1 VSAIAIGCIAFA
13 CMFGG
18 ALLGM
23 CLRAALPEHHLST
36 DSKDVVKLGMGLLA
50 TMAALVLSLLI
61 ASAKNSYDTQSS
73 ELTQMAANVFLLDR
87 FMAHYGPETKE
98 ARDLLRRA
106 VARALDGM
114 WPKDGSGPAQW
125 DPTAARGDSLYDK
138 IQALSPRN
146 EAQRSLRAE
155 ALRISTDLGRTR
167 WLLFG
172 QGGSS
177 IPVPFLVILIFWVA
191 VIFISFG
198 LFTPPNATVIATL
211 FVCALSVSGAIF
223 LILELDRPFEGFIQ
237 MSSAPLRNALAHL
250 GQ

>member
-1 VSAIAIGCIAFA
+1 MGWIVFA
-13 CMFGG
+13 CVFGG

-23 CLRAALPEHHLST
+23 FLRTALPEHHLST

-61 ASAKNSYDTQSS
+61 ASAKSSYDTQRS
-73 ELTQMAANVFLLDR
+73 ELTQLSANVILLDR
-87 FMAHYGPETKE
+87 VMAHYGPETKD
-98 ARDLLRRA
+98 ARDLLRRT
-106 VARALDGM
+106 VARALERM
-114 WPKDGSGPAQW
+114 WSKDGSRPA
-125 DPTAARGDSLYDK
+125 PLEPAAAGEERLYDK

-167 WLLFG
+167 WLLSEEA
-172 QGGSS
+172 GGS
-177 IPVPFLVILIFWVA
+177 IPVSFLVMLILLVA
-191 VIFISFG
+191 VIFISYG
-198 LFTPPNATVIATL
+198 LFAPPNATVIATL

-223 LILELDRPFEGFIQ
+223 LILELDRPFAGLIQ
-237 MSSAPLRNALAHL
+237 ISSAPLRSALANL

>member
-1 VSAIAIGCIAFA
+1 
-13 CMFGG
+13 
-18 ALLGM
+18 
-23 CLRAALPEHHLST
+23 
-36 DSKDVVKLGMGLLA
+36 
-50 TMAALVLSLLI
+50 MAALVLSLLI
-61 ASAKNSYDTQSS
+61 ASAKSSYDTQSS

-87 FMAHYGPETKE
+87 VMAHYGPETKE

-172 QGGSS
+172 QEGSS

-198 LFTPPNATVIATL
+198 LFAPPNATVIATL